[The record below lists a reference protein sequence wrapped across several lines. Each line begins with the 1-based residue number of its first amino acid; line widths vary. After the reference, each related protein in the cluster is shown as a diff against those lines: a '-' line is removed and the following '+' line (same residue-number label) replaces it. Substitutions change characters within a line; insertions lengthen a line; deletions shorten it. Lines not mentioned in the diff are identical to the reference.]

1 MFFFQVQSLYN
12 QTAQKQDILNYLQTT
27 QFKILDTNKIYRQK
41 SPWHFAVDI
50 KIMKI
55 GEVWSHG
62 QQFIFLAF
70 DHVLFIHIPQGGH
83 KHLFV
88 SFPTL
93 IQIVFGPG
101 KYFSFSK
108 MLSLTILSYS
118 QWCSCLSRN
127 FSISWKPLSATQKIS
142 SAPPFMIS

>member
-62 QQFIFLAF
+62 
-70 DHVLFIHIPQGGH
+70 
-83 KHLFV
+83 
-88 SFPTL
+88 
-93 IQIVFGPG
+93 
-101 KYFSFSK
+101 
-108 MLSLTILSYS
+108 
-118 QWCSCLSRN
+118 
-127 FSISWKPLSATQKIS
+127 
-142 SAPPFMIS
+142 